1 MIVSKKPAME
11 QLERLL
17 DYYDYEYKELPEE
30 LKKHAD
36 HVLRGIMKGRF
47 EVTEK
52 CTVKQYFKN
61 PIGKDGAIKDI
72 EYRQIKGSD
81 KQEMDEYGANAYNM
95 RAQALMGVICEKGLG
110 LIEELGGAD
119 LSYMEALG
127 ILLLGL

>member
-1 MIVSKKPAME
+1 MTLSKKPAME

-17 DYYDYEYKELPEE
+17 DYYDYEYKELPEN
-30 LKKHAD
+30 LKGHSD

-47 EVTEK
+47 EVTDK
-52 CTVKQYFKN
+52 CTVKQIFKRA
-61 PIGKDGAIKDI
+61 IGENGAIKEI

-81 KQEMDEYGANAYNM
+81 KQEMDEYGSNAYNL
-95 RAQALMGVICEKGLG
+95 RAQALMGVISGKGIG
-110 LIEELGGAD
+110 LIEELEGAD